1 MNMFNKLPY
10 FVNLQEKK
18 YKINVDFRNMI
29 SFENKIQDKNVSESE
44 ILEFGLRHFYLD
56 FFNIENYQF
65 LIRNTELY
73 REACEKLL
81 WFYKCG
87 RENYHKIKS
96 GNKGCLKSNEIYSY
110 EYDDE
115 YIWGAFFELY
125 KIDLT
130 TDKLHWWK
138 FKAILNSLPENTKFE
153 KIKSY
158 RAYKGKDKE
167 MLELK
172 DYWKLPLPFKEQERL
187 DRIYELLK

>member
-29 SFENKIQDKNVSESE
+29 SFENKIQE
-44 ILEFGLRHFYLD
+44 
-56 FFNIENYQF
+56 F

-158 RAYKGKDKE
+158 RAYNGKDKE